1 MKKTIW
7 KKCKEAIYRHVF
19 NLVGKAVIFAIIV
32 VLAYFCAF
40 NPAVKKME
48 DGFSETKDVVLE
60 EVSVVKGQFNNVT
73 TGITDINDQLSG
85 FKAEFSELKGLLS
98 GVAKQVD
105 DVKTTSDHNPL
116 TSHQQK
122 NSPPALDHDSV
133 GAPKDGGQQ
142 IK

>member
-7 KKCKEAIYRHVF
+7 KKCKEAIYRNVF
-19 NLVGKAVIFAIIV
+19 NLVCEAVIFAIIV
-32 VLAYFCAF
+32 ALAYFCAF
-40 NPAVKKME
+40 NPAVKKLV

-85 FKAEFSELKGLLS
+85 IKTEFSELKGLLS
-98 GVAKQVD
+98 GVTKQVD